1 MPASA
6 PIEHLRAMNSEK
18 TRGVPPAGR
27 KVSGSAVQD
36 ISAAHITLIENL
48 LIAYK
53 RCAAQKQL
61 QWPYILDM

>member
-18 TRGVPPAGR
+18 TRGAPPAGR
-27 KVSGSAVQD
+27 EVSGSSVQD
-36 ISAAHITLIENL
+36 ISAVHITFIENL

-53 RCAAQKQL
+53 RCAALQQL